1 MSDELTTYL
10 YDNFKMTLTM
20 AQKEAVEALHGPT
33 CVISCPGSGK
43 TTVMVIR
50 LANLIVKGGV
60 LPHQI
65 LALTFSKASAKDMN
79 ERFKSLFPS
88 LANHVKFATIHSFA
102 FHVIQRFILR
112 NQNVT

>member
-43 TTVMVIR
+43 TTVIVIR

-65 LALTFSKASAKDMN
+65 LELYHKISYQFLHVFSYKVVLL
-79 ERFKSLFPS
+79 RQYLI
-88 LANHVKFATIHSFA
+88 HKFFSHKQPPEIY
-102 FHVIQRFILR
+102 
-112 NQNVT
+112 